1 MTETYLAIGE
11 VARASG
17 LTVSAL
23 RYYDQ
28 EDVFVPAIVDATTGY
43 RRYAVA
49 QLRAARLLAGM
60 RRVGVPLADIAV
72 ALEQL
77 SDTEVMRGILAGH
90 LQRLE
95 EGLADARRE
104 IARVDSLL
112 APATSEDVRWEVS
125 GPDLAAAFRAVR
137 FGVGTDP
144 EYPALTGVLL
154 ELDDGVC
161 RVVAT
166 DRYRLAV
173 SSASGRVLD
182 PEDPVSSPA
191 DDAVPRAVGQR
202 KVSVTAPVA
211 WVDEVAGRAA
221 DGRMLT
227 LHLAPS
233 EIRCTSEEGDDVVA
247 VPLTDDYPDYRR
259 LLDDRDLGTGVDAT
273 ALAALVRGAHG
284 GGEGPADP
292 GGEGPGGEGLA
303 GEGLGGEGLG
313 GAAAGAGGF
322 RRHTDAEG
330 APVVLVTA
338 SEDRL
343 SVGSTQGAGSVAVG
357 REFLLQ
363 ALDAAGESPT
373 LRLDG
378 PISPLVIRRDDQT
391 FSLLM
396 PTRIG

>member
-28 EDVFVPAIVDATTGY
+28 EEVFVPAIVDATTGY

-60 RRVGVPLADIAV
+60 RRD
-72 ALEQL
+72 
-77 SDTEVMRGILAGH
+77 
-90 LQRLE
+90 
-95 EGLADARRE
+95 
-104 IARVDSLL
+104 
-112 APATSEDVRWEVS
+112 
-125 GPDLAAAFRAVR
+125 
-137 FGVGTDP
+137 
-144 EYPALTGVLL
+144 
-154 ELDDGVC
+154 
-161 RVVAT
+161 
-166 DRYRLAV
+166 RLAV

-182 PEDPVSSPA
+182 PEDPVTSAA

-211 WVDEVAGRAA
+211 WVEEVARQAA

-284 GGEGPADP
+284 GGAGPADP

-330 APVVLVTA
+330 APLVLVTA

>member
-1 MTETYLAIGE
+1 M
-11 VARASG
+11 
-17 LTVSAL
+17 
-23 RYYDQ
+23 
-28 EDVFVPAIVDATTGY
+28 
-43 RRYAVA
+43 
-49 QLRAARLLAGM
+49 
-60 RRVGVPLADIAV
+60 
-72 ALEQL
+72 
-77 SDTEVMRGILAGH
+77 
-90 LQRLE
+90 
-95 EGLADARRE
+95 
-104 IARVDSLL
+104 
-112 APATSEDVRWEVS
+112 
-125 GPDLAAAFRAVR
+125 
-137 FGVGTDP
+137 
-144 EYPALTGVLL
+144 
-154 ELDDGVC
+154 
-161 RVVAT
+161 AT

-182 PEDPVSSPA
+182 PEDPVTSAA
-191 DDAVPRAVGQR
+191 DDAAPRVVGQR
-202 KVSVTAPVA
+202 NVSVTAPVA
-211 WVDEVAGRAA
+211 WVDEVARRAA
-221 DGRMLT
+221 EGRMLT
-227 LHLAPS
+227 LRLAPS

-273 ALAALVRGAHG
+273 ALAALVRGAPG
-284 GGEGPADP
+284 GGAGPADP
-292 GGEGPGGEGLA
+292 GGEGLGGEGLAGEGLA
-303 GEGLGGEGLG
+303 GEGLGG
-313 GAAAGAGGF
+313 AAAGAEGF

-343 SVGSTQGAGSVAVG
+343 SVGSTQGAGSVAAG

>member
-28 EDVFVPAIVDATTGY
+28 EEVFVPAIVDATTGY

-49 QLRAARLLAGM
+49 QLPAVRLLAGM
-60 RRVGVPLADIAV
+60 PRD
-72 ALEQL
+72 
-77 SDTEVMRGILAGH
+77 
-90 LQRLE
+90 
-95 EGLADARRE
+95 
-104 IARVDSLL
+104 
-112 APATSEDVRWEVS
+112 
-125 GPDLAAAFRAVR
+125 
-137 FGVGTDP
+137 
-144 EYPALTGVLL
+144 
-154 ELDDGVC
+154 
-161 RVVAT
+161 
-166 DRYRLAV
+166 RLAV

-182 PEDPVSSPA
+182 PEDPVTSAA

-202 KVSVTAPVA
+202 NVSVTAPVA
-211 WVDEVAGRAA
+211 RVDEVARRAA

-247 VPLTDDYPDYRR
+247 VPLTDDYPDHRR

-284 GGEGPADP
+284 GGAGPADP

-303 GEGLGGEGLG
+303 GEGPG

-343 SVGSTQGAGSVAVG
+343 SVGSTQGAGSVTVG

-378 PISPLVIRRDDQT
+378 PISPLVIRRDEPDLLAPDANPHRVSVLVHRCRGCGHLEDRHAARERGYQSCRCCNDGSPDLDPEPELQPT
-391 FSLLM
+391 FTVPGRRPEPLWPPGSTRNPERSKKRRTSPKSSSSVLPFGARSQGR
-396 PTRIG
+396 PTEGATDAQGLGRT